1 MEKGRSASYIDH
13 PYLTSN
19 KDLVLS
25 HIRQYDQ
32 MGFKENGYT
41 TEFRSRTDW
50 TPEILQPMK
59 SLRANRPIDK
69 ISRMDSGDLPKNLN
83 TFLEE
88 YLEKIGDDSK
98 EIRRDL
104 ELIQELDEVWID
116 CMSFSLEIYHT
127 SRWNW

>member
-1 MEKGRSASYIDH
+1 M
-13 PYLTSN
+13 PN
-19 KDLVLS
+19 
-25 HIRQYDQ
+25 
-32 MGFKENGYT
+32 T

-50 TPEILQPMK
+50 TPEIIQPIK
-59 SLRANRPIDK
+59 TLRANSPIDK

-104 ELIQELDEVWID
+104 ELIQELDEV
-116 CMSFSLEIYHT
+116 
-127 SRWNW
+127 